1 MSSLE
6 HSDPRPAPAG
16 DPVVLRRAWIAVA
29 LIPVFF
35 LPALAL
41 GYVMYDL
48 FGYAPENADAPLWV
62 DVVCAIPP
70 LALYLAPCVAAVVL
84 GRRADRHG
92 DRRGLVPLAI
102 GAIAGLALT
111 VLTVVTLING

>member
-6 HSDPRPAPAG
+6 HSDARPTPGHDAEA
-16 DPVVLRRAWIAVA
+16 LRRAWIAVA
-29 LIPVFF
+29 LVPVFF

-48 FGYAPENADAPLWV
+48 FGYAAESPAAPLWV
-62 DVVCAIPP
+62 DVVCALPP

-84 GRRADRHG
+84 GRRASRAG
-92 DRRGLVPLAI
+92 DRRGLVPLAV
-102 GAIAGLALT
+102 GAVAGLALT
-111 VLTVVTLING
+111 VLTVVTVINS